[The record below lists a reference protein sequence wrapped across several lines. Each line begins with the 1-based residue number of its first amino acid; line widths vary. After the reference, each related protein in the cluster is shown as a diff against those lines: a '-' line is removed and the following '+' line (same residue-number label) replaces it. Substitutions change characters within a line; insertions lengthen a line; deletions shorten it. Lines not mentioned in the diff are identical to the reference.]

1 MKVMERTAW
10 EDEKD
15 KNYENRGLANIVT
28 KWIKKIMA
36 LNIKKLLHPLLNI

>member
-1 MKVMERTAW
+1 MERTAW

-28 KWIKKIMA
+28 KWINKKRKMKIYGS
-36 LNIKKLLHPLLNI
+36 